1 VTLAP
6 VLLFC
11 VVVVRVLHGAGPG
24 ATTTGPGAEAVPP
37 IAAPATPPTA
47 APTGPPTTA
56 PATAPR
62 AAPVKAPSPSARARV
77 GSAEIARAESPM
89 LTVLEENCAPNGDY
103 FIWLDPRYVERL
115 TAVPASYSDVI
126 VRLAKAGCH
135 RTASRPSAE
144 ARRSPAAGVAGAPV
158 GREPFPRRFVFYP

>member
-1 VTLAP
+1 MLRITITPAA
-6 VLLFC
+6 F
-11 VVVVRVLHGAGPG
+11 
-24 ATTTGPGAEAVPP
+24 EA
-37 IAAPATPPTA
+37 IAATL
-47 APTGPPTTA
+47 
-56 PATAPR
+56 
-62 AAPVKAPSPSARARV
+62 PSSV
-77 GSAEIARAESPM
+77 GVEQNR
-89 LTVLEENCAPNGDY
+89 APNGDY

-158 GREPFPRRFVFYP
+158 GREPFPRRFVFCP